1 MCFRLYVYQVWMGTH
16 VEKQKCPNA
25 FLSAENKKVLQSA
38 LFPPFRVHLHRFVRF
53 AISQIIK
60 LIPKCHSFDCFVL
73 ILIFNFLS
81 IQNYEA
87 KGKAWHF
94 EKAKH
99 SNKWVRRLRLNE
111 HLSMLIISLQTF
123 NRLPHLHA
131 CVFILLLSYNYCTL
145 PVIHFHGKA
154 TLSMSSSA
162 KHPF

>member
-1 MCFRLYVYQVWMGTH
+1 MFIKSEWEHMSKSKNAQMPFYQLKIKKKSCNLPCFHLLG
-16 VEKQKCPNA
+16 
-25 FLSAENKKVLQSA
+25 
-38 LFPPFRVHLHRFVRF
+38 VHLHRFVQF

-73 ILIFNFLS
+73 ILIFYFLS

-145 PVIHFHGKA
+145 PVIHLHGKA
-154 TLSMSSSA
+154 TLSMSSST